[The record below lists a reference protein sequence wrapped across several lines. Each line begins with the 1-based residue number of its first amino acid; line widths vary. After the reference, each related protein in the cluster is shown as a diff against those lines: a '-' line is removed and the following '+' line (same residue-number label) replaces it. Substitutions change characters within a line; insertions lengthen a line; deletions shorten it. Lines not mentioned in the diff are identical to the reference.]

1 MRDKSNRVLQYWVGS
16 VAQLLGNDKV
26 AICKFT
32 SVTHRIGSARLF
44 LRTLHGRYVS
54 LRFKI
59 YLAYVSLRFKIYLA
73 YMYDDLT

>member
-32 SVTHRIGSARLF
+32 SVIAQDRERSVIFTYVTRKVRIA
-44 LRTLHGRYVS
+44 S
-54 LRFKI
+54 LQN
-59 YLAYVSLRFKIYLA
+59 LA
-73 YMYDDLT
+73 YDDLT